1 MAVFTPFGNFG
12 TGTLD
17 QALQDLVRV
26 QPAAQ
31 QHALLG
37 DIAFDLITYFDGIDH
52 RFGAQY
58 AEHALLQG
66 KPRLQWTGDTLDEYT
81 WTLVFHSGFCTPEL
95 ELAKLRAA
103 IGAHEA
109 LPLVFANGDYRGR
122 FVPIS
127 AEMKTRQTARDGT
140 ALWIEGS
147 MTLREFVEPPV
158 LAEQTPVQEPV
169 AVEKA
174 DSGGKKKKPAG
185 TVRRKATPRAA
196 GGDRGTRGGA

>member
-1 MAVFTPFGNFG
+1 MAAFTPFGNFG

-17 QALQDLVRV
+17 QGLQDLVRG

-37 DIAFDLITYFDGIDH
+37 QIAFSLITYFEGIDI

-66 KPRLQWTGDTLDEYT
+66 KPRLQWTGDMLEEYT

-103 IGAHEA
+103 ISAHEA

-122 FVPIS
+122 FVPVW
-127 AEMKTRQTARDGT
+127 AEVSTRQTGRDGT
-140 ALWIEGS
+140 ALCIEVRV
-147 MTLREFVEPPV
+147 TLREFVEPPV
-158 LAEQTPVQEPV
+158 IPEETPKQKPV
-169 AVEKA
+169 AAEKA

-185 TVRRKATPRAA
+185 TVRRKATPRPP